1 MLILRSPNMAGKT
14 NYLVSHIICN
24 TSNRGGEGE
33 VELWPG
39 HATHVL
45 LITTLLH
52 TATNCNQLSIYAH
65 RLSHL
70 IDFTSRTDR
79 LKLAP
84 CPAVVKQSDFYRF
97 LCIEYALRIELKITL
112 INVYPS
118 IYPSCIYSISFMALY
133 TRVTH
138 AQAQSEIWNTLYHWH
153 LLTSCQLVS
162 QNSRARPAF
171 AWMSSTC
178 PCLPAF

>member
-14 NYLVSHIICN
+14 NYLVSDIICN

-52 TATNCNQLSIYAH
+52 TATNCNQLSIYAR

-112 INVYPS
+112 IKMSTHLSIHHAYIVYPLWH
-118 IYPSCIYSISFMALY
+118 CI
-133 TRVTH
+133 RVSH
-138 AQAQSEIWNTLYHWH
+138 MPKH
-153 LLTSCQLVS
+153 S
-162 QNSRARPAF
+162 QRSGIPFIIGICSLRVN
-171 AWMSSTC
+171 
-178 PCLPAF
+178 